1 MKSRLLAAA
10 VLLSAAGAGCTNMF
24 GETRTGPSNVTP
36 EMLGG
41 SWASIATETKLP
53 ATCTKFVWN
62 VTSVTEQTATGS
74 FTATCKGDV
83 QIAGTATGTLSDK
96 TLTWSATA
104 TALAPADPDC
114 EVALSGSGTF
124 EGFQMRIPF
133 TGTTCAGEVN
143 GAEILRKP

>member
-10 VLLSAAGAGCTNMF
+10 VLLSAAGAGCTNLF
-24 GETRTGPSNVTP
+24 GETKTAPSNVTP

-41 SWASIATETKLP
+41 SWASVAIETKLP

-62 VTSVTEQTATGS
+62 VTNITDQTATGTFS
-74 FTATCKGDV
+74 ATCQGDV
-83 QIAGTATGTLSDK
+83 LIAGTATGTLSDK

-104 TALAPADPDC
+104 AALAPADPDC
-114 EVALSGSGTF
+114 EVSLSGSGTF
-124 EGFQMRIPF
+124 EGFQILIPF
-133 TGTTCAGEVN
+133 AGTTCDGEVS